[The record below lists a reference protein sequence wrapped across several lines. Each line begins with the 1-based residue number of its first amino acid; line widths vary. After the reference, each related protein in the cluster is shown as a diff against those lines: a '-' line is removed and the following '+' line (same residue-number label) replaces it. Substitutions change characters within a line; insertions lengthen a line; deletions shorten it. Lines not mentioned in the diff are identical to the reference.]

1 MINMLRN
8 DLLGLLGASLLCFFT
23 TAHAALPAPKA
34 GLPKGRSTMQC
45 YLTGAMI
52 KALVPA
58 GRSIPKLDTNPPN
71 QTLDIRMGKDGV
83 PAPVPLTEDSPIW
96 SSDWSGVT
104 PSNELVRRWLSLPK
118 ESAAHCVDGQHH
130 VQSKATAKAV
140 SDDDQ
145 VSLSVGPVAVNQ
157 AGNVALLSFSERSGQ
172 LGGATK
178 LVVLKKLGAEW
189 TLAGE
194 RITSVS

>member
-1 MINMLRN
+1 MVNILRN
-8 DLLGLLGASLLCFFT
+8 YLLLLLGASLFCVFT

-34 GLPKGRSTMQC
+34 GLLEGRSTKQC
-45 YLTGAMI
+45 YLTSAMI

-58 GRSIPKLDTNPPN
+58 GKSIPKLDTTPPN

-83 PAPVPLTEDSPIW
+83 PAPVQLTEDSPIW
-96 SSDWSGVT
+96 SSDWSGET
-104 PSNELVRRWLSLPK
+104 PSNELVRGWLSLPK
-118 ESAAHCVDGQHH
+118 EGAAHCVDGQHH
-130 VQSKATAKAV
+130 VQSEATAKEV

-157 AGNVALLSFSERSGQ
+157 AGNTALLSFTERHGQ

-189 TLAGE
+189 ALAGE